1 MKIGSLG
8 DIIFEV
14 SDDVIR
20 SINKLEHSGAARIST
35 HPLRLRKG
43 MPEFT
48 GVDPDQLSMTVR
60 VAKVLGADP
69 EEMIEKVERYTE
81 NGTIL
86 RLQIGKKTVGS
97 YRWLL
102 SKYKITYED
111 YDRTGNLVDASVNLT
126 LIEYPNSKQ
135 KTDAQENTR
144 ARS

>member
-20 SINKLEHSGAARIST
+20 SINKLEYSGSSKIST
-35 HPLRLRKG
+35 HSLRLRKG

-48 GVDPDQLSMTVR
+48 GTDPDQISITVR
-60 VAKVLGADP
+60 VAKILGADP
-69 EEMIEKVERYTE
+69 EEMIEKVKEYTG

-102 SKYKITYED
+102 SKYKVTYED
-111 YDRTGNLVDASVNLT
+111 YDMKGNLVDANVNLT
-126 LIEYPNSKQ
+126 MIEYPK
-135 KTDAQENTR
+135 E
-144 ARS
+144 